1 MTHSDGFDSTIASS
15 CSRLFALLIL
25 HAVSVLVAPG
35 PEDGCPSARQVS
47 AALRN
52 VRRPCRARANL
63 IQSLLLTLVL
73 PAPGTPQEPS
83 FSLMDPQGR
92 LRLFR
97 TLARPGAPHARD
109 CAALADTVAIIVQ
122 RYLEEVELPELE
134 AARKSPAIQV
144 VPPTPPS
151 PSPPPVVVGL
161 PPRLRARWDISLGI
175 SQRFASQTTGLEAY
189 DLRLSVARTLGARMD
204 TGLLVRLWGGVSG
217 WTQHDWNGGR
227 GDVIRVPSG
236 LELMWRR
243 AVSAVELQ
251 LGLAG
256 LLDCW
261 ILGARYQTNVQW
273 DYRFA
278 VAGALTGGMQ
288 VPLGKR
294 LFARLF
300 LDFAVAAL
308 RYEYYDPE
316 LTMRTVF
323 STPSVF
329 GDAGLAL
336 GMSLR

>member
-1 MTHSDGFDSTIASS
+1 MQPF
-15 CSRLFALLIL
+15 LALLTL
-25 HAVSVLVAPG
+25 RAVSVLVAPG
-35 PEDGCPSARQVS
+35 PEDSCPSARQVS
-47 AALRN
+47 AALSEHAPA
-52 VRRPCRARANL
+52 V
-63 IQSLLLTLVL
+63 QSTPGPDSESALTLVL

-83 FSLMDPQGR
+83 VSLIDQQGR

-97 TLARPGAPHARD
+97 LLARPGAARARD

-122 RYLEEVELPELE
+122 RYLEEVELPEVE
-134 AARKSPAIQV
+134 VAHKIPPIQV
-144 VPPTPPS
+144 APPA
-151 PSPPPVVVGL
+151 PSPPPVVASS
-161 PPRLRARWDISLGI
+161 PSRARARWDISLGI
-175 SQRFASQTTGLEAY
+175 SQRFANQITGLEAY
-189 DLRLSVARTLGARMD
+189 DLRLSLARTLGARVD

-217 WTQHDWNGGR
+217 WTVHGWTGGR
-227 GDVIRVPSG
+227 GDVMRVPSG
-236 LELMWRR
+236 LELLWRR
-243 AVSAVELQ
+243 AASGVELQ

-261 ILGARYQTNVQW
+261 ILGARYQTNAQW
-273 DYRFA
+273 DYRFV

-300 LDFAVAAL
+300 LDVAVAAR
-308 RYEYYDPE
+308 RYAYDDPSPGKG
-316 LTMRTVF
+316 TVF